1 MNVSA
6 TMATTSTKVL
16 ARRVSH
22 VEQIVSEMLV
32 QGNACARKVMF
43 GSAKHA
49 QNAQQAKYTYK
60 SNKNASHPV
69 E

>member
-6 TMATTSTKVL
+6 TMVTTSTKVL
-16 ARRVSH
+16 AGRVSH
-22 VEQIVSEMLV
+22 AEQIVNEMVV

-43 GSAKHA
+43 RSVKHA
-49 QNAQQAKYTYK
+49 QNAQQVKYTYK
-60 SNKNASHPV
+60 SNKNASYPV